1 MWNGWWE
8 TDLDMYLFRSR
19 GLTREVNKIERN
31 MVTCYIY
38 GSAFAG
44 KSAFVDAFVE
54 RKTPAPMADGDDEET
69 ILRAISAV
77 IDKDATKYLLVRVAL
92 VNLIKVVW
100 SDLKKT

>member
-1 MWNGWWE
+1 M
-8 TDLDMYLFRSR
+8 LIPVVYIFRSR

-31 MVTCYIY
+31 VVTCYLY

-54 RKTPAPMADGDDEET
+54 RKGPAPTADGDDEET

-77 IDKDATKYLLVRVAL
+77 IDKDATKYLLVRTYIVLKFINVCAL
-92 VNLIKVVW
+92 CTLRGLIG
-100 SDLKKT
+100 D